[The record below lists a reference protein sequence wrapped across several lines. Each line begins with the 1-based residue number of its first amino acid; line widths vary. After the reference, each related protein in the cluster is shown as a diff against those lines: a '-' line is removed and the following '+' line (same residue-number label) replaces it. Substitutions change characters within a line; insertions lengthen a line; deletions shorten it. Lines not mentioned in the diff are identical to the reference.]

1 MYTNIFDTHAHYDDE
16 AFDDDRESLILSLKD
31 RGVVGIVSCGCDIAS
46 TVANQNLS
54 HSFDD
59 FYFAAGF
66 HPENLEDFSVEDLE
80 KLEPF
85 FADEKCV
92 AVGEIGLDY
101 HWMNSTKEKQR
112 ELFVAQIELAKAK
125 GLPVIVHDRE
135 AHGDTLDILKA
146 TKPSGV
152 LHCFSGSV
160 EMAREVIKLGMFLG
174 FNGVATFKNAR
185 KIPEVVR
192 EIPLDRIV
200 LETDCP
206 YLAPEPHRGKRN
218 DSSFI
223 PFIAQRIGEILGISA
238 QEVLD
243 VTNKNA
249 RALYN
254 LT

>member
-16 AFDDDRESLILSLKD
+16 AFDDDRESLVLSLKD

-206 YLAPEPHRGKRN
+206 YLAPEPYRGKRN

-254 LT
+254 LK

>member
-185 KIPEVVR
+185 KIPEVIK

-238 QEVLD
+238 QEVLE

>member
-16 AFDDDRESLILSLKD
+16 AFDSDRESLVLSLKD

-135 AHGDTLDILKA
+135 AHGDTLDIIKA

-185 KIPEVVR
+185 KIPEVIK

-249 RALYN
+249 RALYK

>member
-54 HSFDD
+54 HSFDN

-185 KIPEVVR
+185 KIPEVIR

>member
-16 AFDDDRESLILSLKD
+16 AFDSDRESLVLSLKD

-112 ELFVAQIELAKAK
+112 ELFIAQIELANAK

-185 KIPEVVR
+185 KIPEVIK

-254 LT
+254 LK

>member
-185 KIPEVVR
+185 KIPEVIR

-254 LT
+254 LK

>member
-112 ELFVAQIELAKAK
+112 EVFVAQIELAKAK

-185 KIPEVVR
+185 KIPEVIR

-243 VTNKNA
+243 ATNKNA

>member
-66 HPENLEDFSVEDLE
+66 HPENLEDFSVEYLE
-80 KLEPF
+80 RLEPF

-112 ELFVAQIELAKAK
+112 EVFVAQIELAKAK

-185 KIPEVVR
+185 KIPEVIR

>member
-135 AHGDTLDILKA
+135 AHGDTLEILKA

-185 KIPEVVR
+185 KIPEVIR

-243 VTNKNA
+243 ITNKNA

>member
-16 AFDDDRESLILSLKD
+16 AFDSDRESLILLLKD

-112 ELFVAQIELAKAK
+112 ELFIAQIELANAK

-185 KIPEVVR
+185 KIPEVIK

-254 LT
+254 LK

>member
-16 AFDDDRESLILSLKD
+16 AFDDDRDSLILSLKD

-185 KIPEVVR
+185 KIPEVIR

-223 PFIAQRIGEILGISA
+223 PFIAQRIGEILGVSA

>member
-112 ELFVAQIELAKAK
+112 EVFVAQIELANAK

-135 AHGDTLDILKA
+135 AHGDTLDILKS

-185 KIPEVVR
+185 KIPEVIR

>member
-16 AFDDDRESLILSLKD
+16 AFDDDRESLVLSLKD